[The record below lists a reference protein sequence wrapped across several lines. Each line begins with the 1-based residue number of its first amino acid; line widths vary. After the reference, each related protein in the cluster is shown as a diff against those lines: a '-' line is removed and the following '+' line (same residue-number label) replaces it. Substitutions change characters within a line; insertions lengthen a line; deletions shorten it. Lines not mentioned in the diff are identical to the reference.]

1 MKLDFDDMLN
11 YVKNMLVE
19 NNAIKPDNPL
29 HQFRSRYSHT
39 ERVLGWAK
47 RISVDEECDKDAL
60 YTAAIFHDV
69 GYSKGKKD
77 HAHTSSLIFLD
88 YAKKNNFD
96 QDFSLFVA
104 DIISKHSNKEYLDD
118 KNSPIELIL
127 LLEADLLDEEG
138 ALAIG
143 WDFLSQGASHV
154 ASYYDAIN
162 GLLNHSGHILSQDY
176 MKTKVAKK
184 YWDEKKEL
192 VRNFIEEL
200 KKDLFME

>member
-1 MKLDFDDMLN
+1 MKLDFDDMLK

-47 RISVDEECDKDAL
+47 RISVDEECNKDVL

-69 GYSKGKKD
+69 GYSKGKKE
-77 HAHTSSLIFLD
+77 HAYTSSLIFLD
-88 YAKKNNFD
+88 YAKNHNFD

-104 DIISKHSNKEYLDD
+104 DIISKHSNKELLED

-138 ALAIG
+138 ALGIG
-143 WDFLSQGASHV
+143 WDLLALGASNV
-154 ASYYDAIN
+154 DSYYDAIP
-162 GLLNHSGHILSQDY
+162 GLLKHSGHILNQDY
-176 MKTKVAKK
+176 MKTKLAKK

-192 VRNFIEEL
+192 VRNFIEEF